1 MTTAETVSDVVV
13 SRLEHNGFRFAL
25 LTLSGSGG
33 RPATLGPA
41 SLEQLGAALDAVETP
56 DVDAVAVTGTGKVF
70 CAGAD
75 LDNMLKAETPEESE
89 GIARQGLN
97 VFGKLAALPV
107 PTFAFL
113 NGAALGGGLELAL
126 HSDHRIAA
134 ASVRAIGFPEVRL
147 GLIPGWAGI
156 PLSVALMGP
165 EATARLVVRDALAGR
180 HLTARDAEAAGLVDA
195 VVPEP
200 EFLPAALDTAAAIL
214 ADGTTAHRPQPSQAG
229 WADALKAARRELD
242 SRLHGAAPAPYRA
255 LELIDRTVQDAAFP
269 EAEIRAFGALV
280 LSPEARASIYA
291 FRLTQ
296 SLSKNPAGRPAA
308 DPRPVTS
315 VGVIGAGLMAS
326 QLTLVFA
333 RQLRVPVLMTDLS
346 AARLDKALDWIDVQ
360 LAKQVQRGTLTK
372 ATATQIRG
380 LISVTTDKQDFASCD
395 AVLEA
400 VFEDLAVKQ
409 NVFAELEPILRPDAL
424 LLTNT
429 SSLSIEAMGA
439 GLAHP
444 ERLLGFHFFNPVAV
458 LPLLELV
465 RTPQTDPASLATV
478 FELAARL
485 RKTAVLVADTPGFVV
500 NRLLTRLFSEV
511 LALIDDGGDP
521 AAVDRL
527 LDPLGLPMRP
537 LALLRFIGPVVQQHI
552 CETMHSAFPDRFRL
566 SATLHKLIEAGL
578 PGYLDDDGDVPP
590 EVRALLPAARSV
602 DPAGARSRIIAAL
615 ADEVEHMLA
624 EGVVAG
630 PEQIDLCMILGANY
644 PFHTGGLTP
653 LLDRF
658 AGTSHHP
665 RPASAGSLRTKDSI
679 SA

>member
-1 MTTAETVSDVVV
+1 MTTPETVSDVVV
-13 SRLEHNGFRFAL
+13 SRLEHKGFRFAV

-41 SLEQLGAALDAVETP
+41 SFEQLGAALNAVEIAN
-56 DVDAVAVTGTGKVF
+56 VDAVAVTGTGRVF

-75 LDNMLKAETPEESE
+75 LDNMLEAETPGESE
-89 GIARQGLN
+89 GIARQGLH

-126 HSDHRIAA
+126 HADHRVAA

-165 EATARLVVRDALAGR
+165 EATAKLVVRDALAGR
-180 HLTARDAEAAGLVDA
+180 HLNARDAEVAGLVDA

-214 ADGTTAHRPQPSQAG
+214 ADARTVDRPQPSQAG
-229 WADALKAARRELD
+229 WPDALKAARRELD
-242 SRLHGAAPAPYRA
+242 SLLHGAAPAPYRA
-255 LELIDRTVQDAAFP
+255 LELIDRTVQDAASP
-269 EAEIRAFGALV
+269 EAEIRAFGELV
-280 LSPEARASIYA
+280 LSPEARASVYA

-296 SLSKNPAGRPAA
+296 SLAKNPAARPAA

-326 QLTLVFA
+326 QLALVFA

-360 LAKQVQRGTLTK
+360 LAKQVQRGTL
-372 ATATQIRG
+372 AEDAATQIRG

-395 AVLEA
+395 AVIEA

-409 NVFAELEPILRPDAL
+409 NVFAELEPILRSDAL

-465 RTPQTDPASLATV
+465 RTPQTDATSLATA

-485 RKTAVLVADTPGFVV
+485 CKTAVLVADAPGFVV

-511 LALIDDGGDP
+511 LVLIDDGGDP
-521 AAVDRL
+521 AAVDRV

-566 SATLHKLIEAGL
+566 SVTLHKIVEAGL
-578 PGYLDDDGDVPP
+578 PGYLDGDGEVPP
-590 EVRALLPAARSV
+590 EVRALLPEAGSV

-653 LLDRF
+653 LLDRL

-665 RPASAGSLRTKDSI
+665 RPASPGSPRTKDSI
-679 SA
+679 NA

>member
-1 MTTAETVSDVVV
+1 LD
-13 SRLEHNGFRFAL
+13 
-25 LTLSGSGG
+25 
-33 RPATLGPA
+33 
-41 SLEQLGAALDAVETP
+41 AALDTLEIS
-56 DVDAVAVTGTGKVF
+56 DVDAVAVTGTGRVF

-75 LDNMLKAETPEESE
+75 LDNMLEAETPEDSE
-89 GIARQGLN
+89 GFARQGLH
-97 VFGKLAALPV
+97 VFGKLATMPV

-126 HSDHRIAA
+126 HADHRIAA
-134 ASVRAIGFPEVRL
+134 ASIRDIGFPEVRL
-147 GLIPGWAGI
+147 GLVPGWAGI
-156 PLSVALMGP
+156 PLSVALMDP
-165 EATARLVVRDALAGR
+165 EATAKLVVRDSLLGR
-180 HLTARDAEAAGLVDA
+180 HLTARGAEAVGLVDA

-200 EFLPAALDTAAAIL
+200 KFLPAALDVASAIL
-214 ADGTTAHRPQPSQAG
+214 ADGRTAHRPQPSQAA
-229 WADALKAARRELD
+229 WADALKAARCELD

-255 LELIDRTVQDAAFP
+255 LELIERTVQDAASP
-269 EAEIRAFGALV
+269 EAEVRAFGELV

-296 SLSKNPAGRPAA
+296 SLARNPAGRPAVDA
-308 DPRPVTS
+308 LPVTS

-326 QLTLVFA
+326 QLALVFA

-346 AARLDKALDWIDVQ
+346 AEKLDKTLDWIDAQ
-360 LAKQVQRGTLTK
+360 LAKQVHRGTLTED
-372 ATATQIRG
+372 AATQIRR
-380 LISVTTDKQDFASCD
+380 LISVTTDKQDFAPCD
-395 AVLEA
+395 AVIEA

-429 SSLSIEAMGA
+429 SSLSIEAMGT

-465 RTPQTDPASLATV
+465 RTPQTDSTSLATA

-485 RKTAVLVADTPGFVV
+485 RKTAVLVADAPGFVV

-521 AAVDRL
+521 AAVDRV

-566 SATLHKLIEAGL
+566 SATLRKIVGAGL
-578 PGYLDDDGDVPP
+578 PGYLDDDGEVPP
-590 EVRALLPAARSV
+590 GVRALLPAARSV
-602 DPAGARSRIIAAL
+602 DPAEARSRIIAAL

-653 LLDRF
+653 LLDRL

-665 RPASAGSLRTKDSI
+665 RPASAGSPRTKDSI

>member
-1 MTTAETVSDVVV
+1 MTTPTSGSDVVT
-13 SRLEHNGFRFAL
+13 SHFEHHGFRFAL
-25 LTLSGSGG
+25 LTLSGPGG

-41 SLEQLGAALDAVETP
+41 ALEQLGAALDAVELS
-56 DVDAVAVTGTGKVF
+56 DVDAVTVTGTGAVF

-75 LDNMLKAETPEESE
+75 LNNILEAGTPEESE

-97 VFGKLAALPV
+97 VLAKLAAMPV
-107 PTFAFL
+107 PTFALL

-126 HSDHRIAA
+126 HADYRIAA
-134 ASVRAIGFPEVRL
+134 SSVRAFGFPEVRL

-156 PLSVALMGP
+156 PLSLSLMGP
-165 EATARLVVRDALAGR
+165 EATAKLVVHDSLAGR
-180 HLTARDAEAAGLVDA
+180 NLTARDAEAAGLVDA
-195 VVPEP
+195 VVAES
-200 EFLPAALDTAAAIL
+200 EFLAVALDMATAIL
-214 ADGTTAHRPQPSQAG
+214 AGEKTVPRPQPSQAG
-229 WADALKAARRELD
+229 WADALRAARRELD

-255 LELIDRTVQDAAFP
+255 LELIDRTVQDAASP
-269 EAEIRAFGALV
+269 ESVVRAFGELV

-296 SLSKNPAGRPAA
+296 SLARNPAGRPAV
-308 DPRPVTS
+308 DPRPITS

-326 QLTLVFA
+326 QLALVFA

-346 AARLDKALDWIDVQ
+346 VEKLDKALDWVDTQ
-360 LAKQVQRGTLTK
+360 LAKQVQRGTLTEDS
-372 ATATQIRG
+372 ATQIRG
-380 LISVTTDKQDFASCD
+380 LISLTTDKQDFAPCD
-395 AVLEA
+395 AVIEA

-429 SSLSIEAMGA
+429 SSLSIAAMGTR
-439 GLAHP
+439 LTHP
-444 ERLLGFHFFNPVAV
+444 GRLLGFHFFNPVAV

-465 RTPQTDPASLATV
+465 RTPQTDPTSLATA

-485 RKTAVLVADTPGFVV
+485 GKTAVLVADAPGFVV
-500 NRLLTRLFSEV
+500 NRLLTRMFSEV
-511 LALIDDGGDP
+511 LALIDNGGDP
-521 AAVDRL
+521 AAVDRV
-527 LDPLGLPMRP
+527 LDQLGLPMRP

-552 CETMHSAFPDRFRL
+552 CETMHSAFPHRFRL
-566 SATLHKLIEAGL
+566 SDTLHNIVDAGL
-578 PGYLDDDGDVPP
+578 PGYLDHDGEVPP

-602 DPAGARSRIIAAL
+602 DPAKARSRIIAAL
-615 ADEVEHMLA
+615 ADEVTHMLT
-624 EGVVAG
+624 EDVVAG

-653 LLDRF
+653 LLERL
-658 AGTSHHP
+658 AGTTHHP
-665 RPASAGSLRTKDSI
+665 RPVSAGSPSTKDSI

>member
-1 MTTAETVSDVVV
+1 
-13 SRLEHNGFRFAL
+13 
-25 LTLSGSGG
+25 
-33 RPATLGPA
+33 
-41 SLEQLGAALDAVETP
+41 
-56 DVDAVAVTGTGKVF
+56 
-70 CAGAD
+70 
-75 LDNMLKAETPEESE
+75 LDNMLVAETLEESE
-89 GIARQGLN
+89 GIARQGLT
-97 VFGKLAALPV
+97 VFGKLAAMPV

-113 NGAALGGGLELAL
+113 NGATLGGGLELAL
-126 HSDHRIAA
+126 HADHRIAA

-156 PLSVALMGP
+156 PLSVALMGA
-165 EATARLVVRDALAGR
+165 EATAKLVVRDSLAGR

-200 EFLPAALDTAAAIL
+200 EFLPAALDAVSAIL
-214 ADGTTAHRPQPSQAG
+214 AGVNTADRPQPNQTG
-229 WADALKAARRELD
+229 WADTLEAARRELD
-242 SRLHGAAPAPYRA
+242 SRLHRAAPAPYRA
-255 LELIDRTVQDAAFP
+255 LELIDRTVQDAASP
-269 EAEIRAFGALV
+269 EAEVRAFGELI

-296 SLSKNPAGRPAA
+296 SLARNPTGRPAV
-308 DPRPVTS
+308 DPRPITS

-326 QLTLVFA
+326 QLALVFA

-346 AARLDKALDWIDVQ
+346 AERLDKAMNWIDAQ
-360 LAKQVQRGTLTK
+360 LAKQVQRNTLTED
-372 ATATQIRG
+372 AASQIRG
-380 LISVTTDKQDFASCD
+380 LISVTTDKQNFAPCD
-395 AVLEA
+395 AVIEA

-429 SSLSIEAMGA
+429 SSLSIEAMGT

-465 RTPQTDPASLATV
+465 RTPQTDQTSLATA

-485 RKTAVLVADTPGFVV
+485 RKTAVLVADAPGFVV

-521 AAVDRL
+521 AAVDRA

-537 LALLRFIGPVVQQHI
+537 LALLCFIGPVVQQHI

-566 SATLHKLIEAGL
+566 SATLHKMVDAGL
-578 PGYLDDDGDVPP
+578 PGYLDDDGEVPP
-590 EVRALLPAARSV
+590 EVRELLPAARGV
-602 DPAGARSRIIAAL
+602 DPAAARSRIIAAL

-624 EGVVAG
+624 DGVVVG

-653 LLDRF
+653 LLDRL
-658 AGTSHHP
+658 AGTSHHL
-665 RPASAGSLRTKDSI
+665 RPASAGSPRTKDSI

>member
-1 MTTAETVSDVVV
+1 M
-13 SRLEHNGFRFAL
+13 
-25 LTLSGSGG
+25 
-33 RPATLGPA
+33 
-41 SLEQLGAALDAVETP
+41 EQLDGVLDAVQTS
-56 DVDAVAVTGTGKVF
+56 DVDAVAVTGTGTVF

-75 LDNMLKAETPEESE
+75 LDNMLEAETPAQSE
-89 GIARQGLN
+89 GIARQGLH
-97 VFGKLAALPV
+97 VFGKLAAMPV

-126 HSDHRIAA
+126 HADHRIAA
-134 ASVRAIGFPEVRL
+134 SSVRAIGFPEVRL

-156 PLSVALMGP
+156 PLSVALLGP
-165 EATARLVVRDALAGR
+165 EATAKLVVRDSLAGCN
-180 HLTARDAEAAGLVDA
+180 LAAQEAEAAGLVDA
-195 VVPEP
+195 VVPGP
-200 EFLPAALDTAAAIL
+200 EFLPAALDVAAAIL
-214 ADGTTAHRPQPSQAG
+214 AGEGTAGRPHPSQAG
-229 WADALKAARRELD
+229 WADTLKVVRSELD

-255 LELIDRTVQDAAFP
+255 LELIDRTVQDASSP
-269 EAEIRAFGALV
+269 EAEVRAFGELV

-296 SLSKNPAGRPAA
+296 SLARNPAGRPAV
-308 DPRPVTS
+308 DSRPVTS

-326 QLTLVFA
+326 QLALVFA

-346 AARLDKALDWIDVQ
+346 ADRLAKALDWIDAQ
-360 LAKQVQRGTLTK
+360 LAKQVQRGTLTEDS
-372 ATATQIRG
+372 AAQIRG
-380 LISVTTDKQDFASCD
+380 LVSVTTDKQDFALCD
-395 AVLEA
+395 AVIEA
-400 VFEDLAVKQ
+400 VFEDLAMKQ

-429 SSLSIEAMGA
+429 SALSIEAMGN

-465 RTPQTDPASLATV
+465 RTPQTDQKSLATA

-485 RKTAVLVADTPGFVV
+485 RKTAVLVADAPGFVV

-521 AAVDRL
+521 AAVDRV

-537 LALLRFIGPVVQQHI
+537 LALLRFIGPVVQQHV
-552 CETMHSAFPDRFRL
+552 CETLHSAFPDRFRI
-566 SATLHKLIEAGL
+566 SATLRMIVDAGL
-578 PGYLDDDGDVPP
+578 PGYLDDDGEVPP
-590 EVRALLPAARSV
+590 EVRALLPAPRGV
-602 DPAGARSRIIAAL
+602 DPAEVRSRIIAAL
-615 ADEVEHMLA
+615 ADEVDHMLA

-653 LLDRF
+653 LLGRL
-658 AGTSHHP
+658 AGTGHHP
-665 RPASAGSLRTKDSI
+665 RPASAGSPRTKDSI